1 MGNWFFKVYQFL
13 QKNRIASAMLLL
25 LVLFGLVFLVSKIR
39 FEEDISKLIPINSN
53 NQDFQKVL
61 KTVNFTDKV
70 IVNIHRSDSSEIEDL
85 TEYASEIIDS
95 LEAHSATYI
104 KNIRGKVK
112 DNDLLRTMDFVYE
125 NLPLFLDKQDYN
137 HITAKLQKDS
147 ISAIT
152 ETNYRTLISP
162 SGIVSKDIILKDP
175 LGLSFIAL
183 KKLRQLGVTDDF
195 VLKDGFLVSK
205 DEKNIL
211 LFITPTFG
219 SSETAENSKFAEQL
233 YSLQNRLNRK
243 YSGKVKSEYFGA
255 ALIAVANAQ
264 QIKKDIQ
271 FTVGIA
277 MSLLILVFIFF
288 YRKIYV
294 PIILFVPTIFGGLLA
309 VALLYLIR
317 AEISA
322 ISLGIGSVLLGVTL
336 DYSLHILTHIR
347 NNETLESLYKDVTEP
362 ILMSSLT
369 TALAFLC
376 LLFLDSQ
383 ALQDLGIFAAVSV
396 LGASV
401 FSLFFIP
408 LVYKNP
414 LSRKQQVNVLDKVAD
429 YPFHKNKWLLGGLGL
444 VLIVS
449 IFTYHKVEFNK
460 DISKLNYE
468 PAEIKIAM
476 QHLDEL
482 TDISSKSVYLAT
494 YGKSVEGTLQLND
507 SIHETLELLKEE
519 GKISS
524 FSSIGALV
532 HSQRDQRKN
541 IAQWEQFWN
550 EKRKDNLKS
559 NLIESGEERG
569 FKPTTFTRFYTFL
582 DENFETLKP
591 EDYQQIPS
599 VLLEDYITTEADFT
613 TITTLIKLEDENT
626 SDIKNI
632 FREIPNT
639 IVIDRQEMNETF
651 LGNLK
656 NDFNS
661 LIGYCLLA
669 VLLIL
674 FLFFRSFSLTLVT
687 AVPIFLTWF
696 LTLGIMGLFHIQFN
710 IFNIIIS
717 TFIFGLGIDYSI
729 FMTKGLLK
737 ELRTGEKVMATHKT
751 SIMLSVLTT
760 ILGVGVLVFAKH
772 PALYSISIVSII
784 GIFSAMITAF
794 TLQPLLFKLFIGSS
808 KKRPIAPRMFVHS
821 LFSFGYFGLGGICL
835 SVYSITLMPLLPISK
850 RIKMGWFHK
859 VIAKFFKSVLYTNPF
874 VKKKVINETGE
885 DFSKPAVIIANHTSF
900 LDILAVGML
909 HPKICFLVNDWVYNS
924 PVFGKAV
931 QKADFYPVSSGI
943 ENSLEPLQK
952 KIKQGYSLMAF
963 PEGTRSS
970 SNKIKRFH
978 KGAFYLANEFNL
990 DILPVLIHGNSE
1002 VNPKGSFIIKDGSIT
1017 VEILPRIKAEDI
1029 SFGKNHTQQAKKIG
1043 AYFKNE
1049 FAKLRK
1055 TIEGP
1060 KYFHQIVLEEYR
1072 YKGDVSYRNVKKDLK
1087 DNAEIYFEIINQV
1100 GKNGNIVHISEDFGQ
1115 LDFLLALDGPD
1126 RKIFSFIEDN
1136 ETRTILQ
1143 NSYITQ
1149 KYGKLHFL
1157 DNVSEMMSPDIETL
1171 IISSEKMASEI
1182 ISQVPELSIK
1192 TIVLLKKCTPSHTE
1206 NISNLGYQNVY
1217 GTLNISI
1224 FKLSGNTV
1232 K

>member
-1 MGNWFFKVYQFL
+1 MGNWFFKAYQNL
-13 QKNRIASAMLLL
+13 LNNKIASAFALLL
-25 LVLFGLVFLVSKIR
+25 LLFGLVFLVSKIR
-39 FEEDISKLIPINSN
+39 FEEDITKLIPINSEN
-53 NQDFQKVL
+53 EDFQKVL
-61 KTVNFTDKV
+61 KTVNFTDKI
-70 IVNIHRSDSSEIEDL
+70 IVNIHKKDSVETDELIN
-85 TEYASEIIDS
+85 YASEFIDS
-95 LEAHSATYI
+95 LQNTSENYI
-104 KNIRGKVK
+104 KNIRGKVN
-112 DNDLLRTMDFVYE
+112 DDDLLRTMDFVYG
-125 NLPLFLDKQDYN
+125 NLPLFLDRGDYE
-137 HITAKLQKDS
+137 IISDKLQKDS

-152 ETNYRTLISP
+152 ESNYRTLISP

-183 KKLRQLGVTDDF
+183 KKLRQLGVNDDF
-195 VLKDGFLVSK
+195 FLKEGFLISK
-205 DEKNIL
+205 DEQNIL
-211 LFITPTFG
+211 LFITPKFG

-233 YSLQNRLNRK
+233 YSLQNKLNK
-243 YSGKVKSEYFGA
+243 TYSGKVNSEYFGA

-264 QIKKDIQ
+264 QIKNDIQ

-277 MSLLILVFIFF
+277 MSLLILIFIFF
-288 YRKIYV
+288 YRKLYV

-309 VALLYLIR
+309 MAVLYLLR
-317 AEISA
+317 DEISA

-383 ALQDLGIFAAVSV
+383 ALQDLGILAAISV
-396 LGASV
+396 MGASV
-401 FSLFFIP
+401 FALFFIP

-414 LSRKQQVNVLDKVAD
+414 LSRKQQTNVLDKFAD
-429 YPFHKNKWLLGGLGL
+429 YPFHKNKWMLIGLGA

-468 PAEIKIAM
+468 PAEIKTAM

-507 SIHETLELLKEE
+507 SIHGTLELLKEE
-519 GKISS
+519 GKINS

-532 HSQRDQRKN
+532 NSQQDQRKK
-541 IAQWEQFWN
+541 IIEWRQFWN
-550 EKRKDNLKS
+550 EARKDSTKN
-559 NLIESGEERG
+559 NLIESGAENG
-569 FKPTTFTRFYTFL
+569 FKPTTFDRFYSFL
-582 DENFETLKP
+582 NEDFETLTP
-591 EDYQQIPS
+591 EDYQQIPA
-599 VLLEDYITTEADFT
+599 VLLEDYISTEADFT
-613 TITTLIKLEDENT
+613 TITTLIKLNDENAAE
-626 SDIKNI
+626 IKKA
-632 FREIPNT
+632 FKGIPNT

-669 VLLIL
+669 VLFIL
-674 FLFFRSFSLTLVT
+674 FLFFRSFALTLVT

-696 LTLGIMGLFHIQFN
+696 VTLGIMGLLQIEFN

-717 TFIFGLGIDYSI
+717 SFIFGLGIDYSI

-784 GIFSAMITAF
+784 GIFSAMLISF
-794 TLQPLLFKLFIGSS
+794 SVQPLLFKLFIGSQT
-808 KKRPIAPRMFVHS
+808 KRPITPRMFLHS
-821 LFSFGYFGLGGICL
+821 LFSFGYFGLGGILL
-835 SVYSITLMPLLPISK
+835 SIYSSIAIPLLPITK
-850 RIKMGWFHK
+850 KIQMGWFHK
-859 VIAKFFKSVLYTNPF
+859 VISKFFKSVLYTNPF
-874 VKKKVINETGE
+874 VKKKIINESGE

-931 QKADFYPVSSGI
+931 RRADFYPVSSGI
-943 ENSLEPLQK
+943 ENSLKPLTK

-963 PEGTRSS
+963 PEGTRSQ
-970 SNKIKRFH
+970 SNKIRRFH

-1002 VNPKGSFIIKDGSIT
+1002 VNPKGSPIIKDGSIT
-1017 VEILPRIKAEDI
+1017 VEILPRIKAGDN
-1029 SFGKNHTQQAKKIG
+1029 SFGSNHTQQAKQIG
-1043 AYFKNE
+1043 AYFKGE
-1049 FAKLRK
+1049 FLELREK
-1055 TIEGP
+1055 IEGP
-1060 KYFHQIVLEEYR
+1060 KYFHRIVLEEFR
-1072 YKGDVSYRNVKKDLK
+1072 YKGDSLYRKVKKDL
-1087 DNAEIYFEIINQV
+1087 NEQAETYFKIIREV
-1100 GKNGNIVHISEDFGQ
+1100 DKSGNIAHVSDDFGQ
-1115 LDFLLALDGPD
+1115 LDFLLKLDGPD
-1126 RKIFSFIEDN
+1126 RKIFSFIEN
-1136 ETRTILQ
+1136 FEVKTILQ

-1149 KYGKLHFL
+1149 KYGGLKFTDSL
-1157 DNVSEMMSPDIETL
+1157 SEIMLPNIEIL
-1171 IISSEKMASEI
+1171 LISSEKKTSEI
-1182 ISQVPELSIK
+1182 IAQLPNLSVK
-1192 TIVLLKKCTPSHTE
+1192 TVVLLKDGLTLNPE
-1206 NISNLGYQNVY
+1206 NIVTLGYQKTNDNA
-1217 GTLNISI
+1217 NISI
-1224 FKLSGNTV
+1224 FKKSGNTSV
-1232 K
+1232 

>member
-13 QKNRIASAMLLL
+13 QKNRIASAILLL

-61 KTVNFTDKV
+61 KTVNFTDKI

-219 SSETAENSKFAEQL
+219 SSETAENSKFAGQL
-233 YSLQNRLNRK
+233 YSIQNRLNRK

-401 FSLFFIP
+401 FALFFIP

-550 EKRKDNLKS
+550 EKRKDSLKS

>member
-1 MGNWFFKVYQFL
+1 MGNWFFKAYKFL
-13 QKNRIASAMLLL
+13 LRNKIASTFALLL
-25 LVLFGLVFLVSKIR
+25 LLFGLIFLVSKIR
-39 FEEDISKLIPINSN
+39 FEEDISKLIPINSE
-53 NQDFQKVL
+53 NQDLQKVL
-61 KTVNFTDKV
+61 KTVNFTDKI
-70 IVNIHRSDSSEIEDL
+70 IVTIHRNDSTEVDEL
-85 TEYASEIIDS
+85 TQYATEFVDS
-95 LEAHSATYI
+95 LQAHSGKYV
-104 KNIRGKVK
+104 KYIRGKVN
-112 DNDLLRTMDFVYE
+112 DDDLLRTMGFVYE
-125 NLPLFLDKQDYN
+125 NLPLFLDKDDYKT
-137 HITAKLQKDS
+137 IAGKLQKDS
-147 ISAIT
+147 IAAIT
-152 ETNYRTLISP
+152 EANYRTLISP

-183 KKLRQLGVTDDF
+183 KKLRQLGVSDDF
-195 VLKDGFLVSK
+195 FLKDGFLVSK

-211 LFITPTFG
+211 LFITPKFS

-233 YSLQNRLNRK
+233 YALQNSLDKK
-243 YSGKVKSEYFGA
+243 YFGKVKSEYFGA
-255 ALIAVANAQ
+255 ALIAVANAK

-277 MSLLILVFIFF
+277 FTLLILIFIFF
-288 YRKIYV
+288 YRKLYV
-294 PIILFVPTIFGGLLA
+294 PVILFIPTLFGGLLA
-309 VALLYLIR
+309 VAFLYLIR
-317 AEISA
+317 GEISA

-347 NNETLESLYKDVTEP
+347 NNETLKSLYKDVTEP

-383 ALQDLGIFAAVSV
+383 ALQDLGILAAVSV

-401 FSLFFIP
+401 FALFFIP
-408 LVYKNP
+408 LVYKNS
-414 LSRKQQVNVLDKVAD
+414 LSRKQQINILDKFAD
-429 YPFHKNKWLLGGLGL
+429 YPFHKNKWLLIGLGA

-468 PAEIKIAM
+468 PAEIKAAM

-532 HSQRDQRKN
+532 HSQRDQQKK
-541 IAQWEQFWN
+541 IAQWEQFWS
-550 EKRKDNLKS
+550 ESRKDS
-559 NLIESGEERG
+559 AETDLIKTGAEMG
-569 FKPTTFTRFYTFL
+569 FKPTTFNQFFTFL
-582 DENFETLKP
+582 DTDFHTLKP
-591 EDYQQIPS
+591 EDYQQIPA

-613 TITTLIKLEDENT
+613 TITTLIKLNDENA
-626 SDIKNI
+626 SEIKSV
-632 FREIPNT
+632 FKKIPNT
-639 IVIDRQEMNETF
+639 LVIDRKEMNETF

-656 NDFNS
+656 NDFNH

-669 VLLIL
+669 VLFIL
-674 FLFFRSFSLTLVT
+674 FLFFRSFALTLVT
-687 AVPIFLTWF
+687 AVPIFITWF

-760 ILGVGVLVFAKH
+760 ILGVGVLIFAKH

-784 GIFSAMITAF
+784 GIFSAMFTAF
-794 TLQPLLFKLFIGSS
+794 TVQPLLFKLFIGSS
-808 KKRPIAPRMFVHS
+808 KKRPITPRMFLHS
-821 LFSFGYFGLGGICL
+821 LVSFGYFGLGGICL
-835 SVYSITLMPLLPISK
+835 SIYSSTLMPILPISK
-850 RIKMGWFHK
+850 KIKMGWFHK
-859 VIAKFFKSVLYTNPF
+859 VISKFMKSVLYTNPF
-874 VKKKVINETGE
+874 VKKKVINESGE

-909 HPKICFLVNDWVYNS
+909 NPKICFLVNDWVYNS

-931 QKADFYPVSSGI
+931 QRADFYPVSSGI
-943 ENSLEPLQK
+943 ENSLEPLKK

-963 PEGTRSS
+963 PEGTRSE
-970 SNKIKRFH
+970 SNKIRRFH

-1002 VNPKGSFIIKDGSIT
+1002 VNPKGSPIIKDGSIT
-1017 VEILPRIKAEDI
+1017 VEILPRIKAEDN
-1029 SFGKNHTQQAKKIG
+1029 SLGENHTQQAKQIG
-1043 AYFKNE
+1043 AYFKSE
-1049 FAKLRK
+1049 FLELREK
-1055 TIEGP
+1055 MEGP
-1060 KYFHQIVLEEYR
+1060 KYFHRIILEEYR
-1072 YKGDVSYRNVKKDLK
+1072 YKGDSLYRNVKRDLK
-1087 DNAEIYFEIINQV
+1087 ENTEIYFEIIRR
-1100 GKNGNIVHISEDFGQ
+1100 IVKSGSVAHLSEDSGQ
-1115 LDFLLALDGPD
+1115 LDFLLALDGSD
-1126 RKIFSFIEDN
+1126 RKIFSCIEDS
-1136 ETRTILQ
+1136 ETRIMLQ

-1149 KYGKLHFL
+1149 KYGRLHFTDSL
-1157 DNVSEMMSPDIETL
+1157 SETLLASVETL
-1171 IISSEKMASEI
+1171 IISSEKMASQV
-1182 ISQVPELSIK
+1182 ISELPSLSVK
-1192 TIVLLKKCTPSHTE
+1192 TIVLLKECVSSQTE
-1206 NISNLGYQNVY
+1206 NISTLGYQNVY
-1217 GTLNISI
+1217 GNTNISI
-1224 FKLSGNTV
+1224 FKPSGNPA

>member
-1 MGNWFFKVYQFL
+1 
-13 QKNRIASAMLLL
+13 
-25 LVLFGLVFLVSKIR
+25 
-39 FEEDISKLIPINSN
+39 
-53 NQDFQKVL
+53 
-61 KTVNFTDKV
+61 
-70 IVNIHRSDSSEIEDL
+70 
-85 TEYASEIIDS
+85 
-95 LEAHSATYI
+95 
-104 KNIRGKVK
+104 
-112 DNDLLRTMDFVYE
+112 
-125 NLPLFLDKQDYN
+125 
-137 HITAKLQKDS
+137 
-147 ISAIT
+147 
-152 ETNYRTLISP
+152 
-162 SGIVSKDIILKDP
+162 
-175 LGLSFIAL
+175 
-183 KKLRQLGVTDDF
+183 
-195 VLKDGFLVSK
+195 
-205 DEKNIL
+205 
-211 LFITPTFG
+211 
-219 SSETAENSKFAEQL
+219 
-233 YSLQNRLNRK
+233 
-243 YSGKVKSEYFGA
+243 
-255 ALIAVANAQ
+255 
-264 QIKKDIQ
+264 
-271 FTVGIA
+271 
-277 MSLLILVFIFF
+277 
-288 YRKIYV
+288 
-294 PIILFVPTIFGGLLA
+294 
-309 VALLYLIR
+309 
-317 AEISA
+317 
-322 ISLGIGSVLLGVTL
+322 
-336 DYSLHILTHIR
+336 
-347 NNETLESLYKDVTEP
+347 
-362 ILMSSLT
+362 
-369 TALAFLC
+369 
-376 LLFLDSQ
+376 
-383 ALQDLGIFAAVSV
+383 
-396 LGASV
+396 
-401 FSLFFIP
+401 
-408 LVYKNP
+408 
-414 LSRKQQVNVLDKVAD
+414 
-429 YPFHKNKWLLGGLGL
+429 
-444 VLIVS
+444 
-449 IFTYHKVEFNK
+449 
-460 DISKLNYE
+460 
-468 PAEIKIAM
+468 
-476 QHLDEL
+476 
-482 TDISSKSVYLAT
+482 
-494 YGKSVEGTLQLND
+494 
-507 SIHETLELLKEE
+507 
-519 GKISS
+519 
-524 FSSIGALV
+524 
-532 HSQRDQRKN
+532 
-541 IAQWEQFWN
+541 
-550 EKRKDNLKS
+550 
-559 NLIESGEERG
+559 
-569 FKPTTFTRFYTFL
+569 
-582 DENFETLKP
+582 
-591 EDYQQIPS
+591 
-599 VLLEDYITTEADFT
+599 
-613 TITTLIKLEDENT
+613 
-626 SDIKNI
+626 
-632 FREIPNT
+632 
-639 IVIDRQEMNETF
+639 
-651 LGNLK
+651 
-656 NDFNS
+656 
-661 LIGYCLLA
+661 
-669 VLLIL
+669 
-674 FLFFRSFSLTLVT
+674 
-687 AVPIFLTWF
+687 
-696 LTLGIMGLFHIQFN
+696 
-710 IFNIIIS
+710 
-717 TFIFGLGIDYSI
+717 
-729 FMTKGLLK
+729 
-737 ELRTGEKVMATHKT
+737 
-751 SIMLSVLTT
+751 
-760 ILGVGVLVFAKH
+760 
-772 PALYSISIVSII
+772 
-784 GIFSAMITAF
+784 MITAF

-943 ENSLEPLQK
+943 ENSLKPLQK

-1029 SFGKNHTQQAKKIG
+1029 SFGENHTQQAKKIG

-1115 LDFLLALDGPD
+1115 LDFLLARDGPD

>member
-1 MGNWFFKVYQFL
+1 MANWFFKVYQFL
-13 QKNRIASAMLLL
+13 QKNRIASAILLL

-61 KTVNFTDKV
+61 KTVNFTDKI

-401 FSLFFIP
+401 FALFFIP

-550 EKRKDNLKS
+550 EKRKDSLKS

-569 FKPTTFTRFYTFL
+569 FKPTTFSRFYTFL

-613 TITTLIKLEDENT
+613 TITTLIKLENENT

-632 FREIPNT
+632 FKEIPNT

>member
-1 MGNWFFKVYQFL
+1 MGKWFFKAYQFL
-13 QKNRIASAMLLL
+13 QNNKIVSAFLLL
-25 LVLFGLVFLVSKIR
+25 LVFFGLFFLVSKIR
-39 FEEDISKLIPINSN
+39 FEEDISKLIPINEDA
-53 NQDFQKVL
+53 QDLQKVL
-61 KTVNFTDKV
+61 KTVNFTDKI
-70 IVNIHRSDSSEIEDL
+70 IVNIKRGDSAELDNL
-85 TEYASEIIDS
+85 TAYATEFIDS
-95 LEAHSATYI
+95 LEANSSQYI
-104 KNIRGKVK
+104 KNIRGKV
-112 DNDLLRTMDFVYE
+112 NDDDLQRTMNFVYE
-125 NLPLFLDKQDYN
+125 NLPLFLEKEDYDV
-137 HITAKLQKDS
+137 IAEKLQKDS

-152 ETNYRTLISP
+152 ESNYRTLISP

-175 LGLSFIAL
+175 LGISFIAL

-195 VLKDGFLVSK
+195 VLKEGFLLSK

-211 LFITPTFG
+211 LFITPKFA
-219 SSETAENSKFAEQL
+219 SSETAENTKFAEEL
-233 YSLQNRLNRK
+233 YALQNTLNKK
-243 YSGKVKSEYFGA
+243 YAGSVSSEYFGA

-264 QIKKDIQ
+264 QIKSDIQ

-309 VALLYLIR
+309 LAFLYLFR
-317 AEISA
+317 QEISA

-347 NNETLESLYKDVTEP
+347 NNETLKSLYLDVTEP

-369 TALAFLC
+369 TSLAFLC

-396 LGASV
+396 LGASM
-401 FSLFFIP
+401 FALFFIP

-414 LSRKQQVNVLDKVAD
+414 LSRKQQINVLDKVAD
-429 YPFHKNKWLLGGLGL
+429 YQFHKKKWLLIGIGL
-444 VLIVS
+444 VAIVS
-449 IFTYHKVEFNK
+449 IFTYRNVEFDK

-468 PAEIKIAM
+468 PAEIKTAM
-476 QHLDEL
+476 KHLDEL

-494 YGKSVEGTLQLND
+494 YGTSLEGTLQLND

-532 HSQRDQRKN
+532 HSQRDQREK
-541 IAQWEQFWN
+541 IAQWKQFWS
-550 EKRKDNLKS
+550 ETKKDSLET
-559 NLIESGEERG
+559 NLIESGEKRG
-569 FKPTTFTRFYTFL
+569 FKPTTFSKFYAFL
-582 DENFETLKP
+582 NENFETLKP

-599 VLLEDYITTEADFT
+599 VLLQDYITTEADFT
-613 TITTLIKLEDENT
+613 TITTLVKLDNENASAIKAT
-626 SDIKNI
+626 FKNI
-632 FREIPNT
+632 PKT
-639 IVIDRQEMNETF
+639 LVIDRQEMNETF

-656 NDFNS
+656 NNFNN
-661 LIGYCLLA
+661 LIGYCLIT
-669 VLLIL
+669 VLFIL

-737 ELRTGEKVMATHKT
+737 EIRTGEKVMVTHKT

-794 TLQPLLFKLFIGSS
+794 TVQPLLFQLFIGSNT
-808 KKRPIAPRMFVHS
+808 KRPITPRMFVHS
-821 LFSFGYFGLGGICL
+821 LFSFGYFGLGGIFL
-835 SVYSITLMPLLPISK
+835 SIYSITLMPLLPISK
-850 RIKMGWFHK
+850 KIKMGWFHK
-859 VIAKFFKSVLYTNPF
+859 VIAKFMKSVLYTNPF
-874 VKKKVINETGE
+874 VKKKVINTTGE
-885 DFSKPAVIIANHTSF
+885 DFSKPAVIVANHTSF

-931 QKADFYPVSSGI
+931 QRADFYPVSSGI

-952 KIKQGYSLMAF
+952 KINQGYSLMAF
-963 PEGTRSS
+963 PEGTRSL

-1017 VEILPRIKAEDI
+1017 VEILPRIKAQDN
-1029 SFGKNHTQQAKKIG
+1029 SFGENHTQQAKQIG
-1043 AYFKNE
+1043 AYFKSE
-1049 FAKLRK
+1049 FLKLRES
-1055 TIEGP
+1055 IEGP

-1072 YKGDVSYRNVKKDLK
+1072 YKGDALYRNVKKDLNA
-1087 DNAEIYFEIINQV
+1087 NAENYFEVLRRVPKSGSIA
-1100 GKNGNIVHISEDFGQ
+1100 HISDDFGQ

-1126 RKIFSFIEDN
+1126 RKIFSFIEDS
-1136 ETRTILQ
+1136 EVRIMLQ
-1143 NSYITQ
+1143 HSYLTQ
-1149 KYGKLHFL
+1149 KNGKLHFTES
-1157 DNVSEMMSPDIETL
+1157 VSEAIFSNAEML
-1171 IISSEKMASEI
+1171 IISSEKMASEV
-1182 ISQVPELSIK
+1182 ISLLPK
-1192 TIVLLKKCTPSHTE
+1192 HTFRMIVLVKKCAYSQTE
-1206 NISNLGYQNVY
+1206 NISTLGYENVY
-1217 GTLNISI
+1217 GNTNISI
-1224 FKLSGNTV
+1224 FKPSGNTA

>member
-1 MGNWFFKVYQFL
+1 MGKWFFNAYQFL
-13 QKNRIASAMLLL
+13 QNNKISSAFLLL
-25 LVLFGLVFLVSKIR
+25 LIFFGLFFLVSKIR
-39 FEEDISKLIPINSN
+39 FEEDITKLIPIHK
-53 NQDFQKVL
+53 DAHDLQKVL
-61 KTVNFTDKV
+61 KTVNFTDK
-70 IVNIHRSDSSEIEDL
+70 IIINIKQGDSAQLEDI
-85 TEYASEIIDS
+85 TRYASEIIDS
-95 LEAHSATYI
+95 LEANSGQYI
-104 KNIRGKVK
+104 KNIRGKV
-112 DNDLLRTMDFVYE
+112 NDDDLQRTMAFIYE
-125 NLPLFLDKQDYN
+125 NLPLFLEKEDYAV
-137 HITAKLQKDS
+137 IASKLQKDS

-152 ETNYRTLISP
+152 EANYRTLISP

-211 LFITPTFG
+211 LFITPKFG

-233 YSLQNRLNRK
+233 YALQNALNKK
-243 YSGKVKSEYFGA
+243 YSGRVSSEYFGA

-264 QIKKDIQ
+264 QIKSDIQ

-277 MSLLILVFIFF
+277 MTLLIVVFIFF

-294 PIILFVPTIFGGLLA
+294 PIILFIPTIFGGLLA
-309 VALLYLIR
+309 VSFLYLLR
-317 AEISA
+317 EEISA

-347 NNETLESLYKDVTEP
+347 NNETLDSLYKDVTEP

-369 TALAFLC
+369 TAMAFLC

-401 FSLFFIP
+401 FALFFIP
-408 LVYKNP
+408 LFYKNP

-429 YPFHKNKWLLGGLGL
+429 YPFHKNKWLLIGLGL

-449 IFTYHKVEFNK
+449 IFTYHKVEFSK

-468 PAEIKIAM
+468 PAEIKAAM

-532 HSQRDQRKN
+532 HSQRDQRKK
-541 IAQWEQFWN
+541 IAEWQHFWN
-550 EKRKDNLKS
+550 VTRKDSLEN
-559 NLIESGEERG
+559 NLIESGKVLG
-569 FKPTTFTRFYTFL
+569 FKPTTFNRFYDFL

-613 TITTLIKLEDENT
+613 TITTLIKLDDENA
-626 SDIKNI
+626 SEIKSA
-632 FREIPNT
+632 FKEIPNT

-669 VLLIL
+669 VLFIL
-674 FLFFRSFSLTLVT
+674 FLFFRSFSLTVVT
-687 AVPIFLTWF
+687 AVPIFITWF

-760 ILGVGVLVFAKH
+760 ILGVGVLIFAKH

-784 GIFSAMITAF
+784 GIFSAMFTAF
-794 TLQPLLFKLFIGSS
+794 TVQPLLFKLFIGSS
-808 KKRPIAPRMFVHS
+808 KKRPITPRMFVHS

-835 SVYSITLMPLLPISK
+835 SLYSVTLMPLLPISK
-850 RIKMGWFHK
+850 KIKMGWFHK
-859 VIAKFFKSVLYTNPF
+859 VISKFMKSVLYTNPF

-943 ENSLEPLQK
+943 ENSLEPLKK

-963 PEGTRSS
+963 PEGTRSE

-1017 VEILPRIKAEDI
+1017 VEILPRIKAEDTT
-1029 SFGKNHTQQAKKIG
+1029 FGLNHTQQAKKIG

-1049 FAKLRK
+1049 FLKLRK
-1055 TIEGP
+1055 KMEGP
-1060 KYFHQIVLEEYR
+1060 KYFHRIVLEEYR
-1072 YKGDVSYRNVKKDLK
+1072 YKGDALYQNVKKDLK
-1087 DNAEIYFEIINQV
+1087 ENAESYFETIRQV
-1100 GKNGNIVHISEDFGQ
+1100 NKTGSIAHISEDSGQ

-1126 RKIFSFIEDN
+1126 RQIFSFIEDS

-1149 KYGKLHFL
+1149 KYGRLHFT
-1157 DNVSEMMSPDIETL
+1157 DSVSEILLSNVETL
-1171 IISSEKMASEI
+1171 IISSEKMATEV
-1182 ISQVPELSIK
+1182 ISQLTNLSVK
-1192 TIVLLKKCTPSHTE
+1192 TIVLLKECVSSQTE
-1206 NISNLGYQNVY
+1206 NISTLGYQKVY
-1217 GTLNISI
+1217 GTANISI
-1224 FKLSGNTV
+1224 FKPSGNTA

>member
-1 MGNWFFKVYQFL
+1 MGNWFFKAYQFL
-13 QKNRIASAMLLL
+13 LKNKIASAFVLL
-25 LVLFGLVFLVSKIR
+25 LVLFGLTFLVSKIR
-39 FEEDISKLIPINSN
+39 FEEDISKLIPINSE
-53 NQDFQKVL
+53 NQDLQKVL
-61 KTVNFTDKV
+61 KTVNFTDKI
-70 IVNIHRSDSSEIEDL
+70 IVTIHKNDSTEIDEL
-85 TEYASEIIDS
+85 TQYATEFVDS
-95 LEAHSATYI
+95 LQAQSSQYI
-104 KNIRGKVK
+104 KSIRGKVN
-112 DNDLLRTMDFVYE
+112 DDDLLRTMGFVYE
-125 NLPLFLDKQDYN
+125 NLPLFLDKEDYKT
-137 HITAKLQKDS
+137 IVGKLQNDS
-147 ISAIT
+147 IFAIT
-152 ETNYRTLISP
+152 EANYRTLISP
-162 SGIVSKDIILKDP
+162 SGIVSKDMILKDP

-195 VLKDGFLVSK
+195 FLKDGFLVSK

-211 LFITPTFG
+211 LFITPKFS
-219 SSETAENSKFAEQL
+219 SSETAENAKFADQL
-233 YSLQNRLNRK
+233 YSLQNNLNQK
-243 YSGKVKSEYFGA
+243 YSGKVSSEYFGA

-288 YRKIYV
+288 YRKLYV
-294 PIILFVPTIFGGLLA
+294 PVILFVPTIFGGLMA

-317 AEISA
+317 GEISA

-347 NNETLESLYKDVTEP
+347 NNETTESLYKDVTEP

-401 FSLFFIP
+401 FALFFIP

-429 YPFHKNKWLLGGLGL
+429 YPFHKNKWLLIGLGL

-449 IFTYHKVEFNK
+449 LFTYHKVEFNK

-468 PAEIKIAM
+468 PAEIKAAM

-532 HSQRDQRKN
+532 HSQRDQLKK
-541 IAQWEQFWN
+541 IAEWQHFWN
-550 EKRKDNLKS
+550 VARKDSLEN
-559 NLIESGEERG
+559 NLIESGEVLG
-569 FKPTTFTRFYTFL
+569 FKPTTFNRFYDFL

-613 TITTLIKLEDENT
+613 TITTLIKLDDENA
-626 SDIKNI
+626 SEIKSA
-632 FREIPNT
+632 FKEIPNT

-669 VLLIL
+669 VLFIL
-674 FLFFRSFSLTLVT
+674 FLFFRSFSLTVVT
-687 AVPIFLTWF
+687 AVPIFITWF

-760 ILGVGVLVFAKH
+760 ILGVGVLIFAKH

-784 GIFSAMITAF
+784 GIFSAMFTAF
-794 TLQPLLFKLFIGSS
+794 TVQPLLFKLFIGSS
-808 KKRPIAPRMFVHS
+808 KKRPITPRMFVHS

-835 SVYSITLMPLLPISK
+835 SLYSVTLMPLLPISK
-850 RIKMGWFHK
+850 KIKMGWFHK
-859 VIAKFFKSVLYTNPF
+859 VISKFMKSVLYTNPF
-874 VKKKVINETGE
+874 VKKKVINKTGE

-931 QKADFYPVSSGI
+931 QRADFYPVSSGI
-943 ENSLEPLQK
+943 ENSLEPLKK

-963 PEGTRSS
+963 PEGTRSE

-1002 VNPKGSFIIKDGSIT
+1002 VNPKGSPIIKDGSIT
-1017 VEILPRIKAEDI
+1017 VEILPRINADDT
-1029 SFGKNHTQQAKKIG
+1029 SFGENHTQQAKQIG
-1043 AYFKNE
+1043 AYFKSE
-1049 FAKLRK
+1049 FLKLREK
-1055 TIEGP
+1055 MEGP
-1060 KYFHQIVLEEYR
+1060 KYFHRIVLEEYR
-1072 YKGDVSYRNVKKDLK
+1072 YKGDALYRTVKKNLK
-1087 DNAEIYFEIINQV
+1087 ENAESYFETLRQV
-1100 GKNGNIVHISEDFGQ
+1100 NKTGSIAHISEDSGQ

-1126 RKIFSFIEDN
+1126 RKIFSFIEDS

-1149 KYGKLHFL
+1149 KYGRLHFT
-1157 DNVSEMMSPDIETL
+1157 DSVSETLLSNVETL
-1171 IISSEKMASEI
+1171 IISSEKMAAEA
-1182 ISQVPELSIK
+1182 ISQLPNLSIK
-1192 TIVLLKKCTPSHTE
+1192 KIVLLKECVSSQTE
-1206 NISNLGYQNVY
+1206 NISTLGYQNVY
-1217 GTLNISI
+1217 GNTNISI
-1224 FKLSGNTV
+1224 FKPSGNTA

>member
-1 MGNWFFKVYQFL
+1 MGNWFFKAYKFL
-13 QKNRIASAMLLL
+13 LKNKIASAFALFLL
-25 LVLFGLVFLVSKIR
+25 LFGLIFLVSKIR
-39 FEEDISKLIPINSN
+39 FEEDISKLIPINSE
-53 NQDFQKVL
+53 NQDLQKVL
-61 KTVNFTDKV
+61 KTVNFTDKI
-70 IVNIHRSDSSEIEDL
+70 IVTIHRNDSTTVDEL
-85 TEYASEIIDS
+85 TQYATEFVDS
-95 LEAHSATYI
+95 LQVHSGKYV
-104 KNIRGKVK
+104 KNIRGKVN
-112 DNDLLRTMDFVYE
+112 DDDLLRTMDFVYQ
-125 NLPLFLDKQDYN
+125 NLPLFLDKQDYKT
-137 HITAKLQKDS
+137 ISGKLQKDS

-152 ETNYRTLISP
+152 EANYRTLISP

-211 LFITPTFG
+211 LFITPKFS
-219 SSETAENSKFAEQL
+219 SSETAENAKFAEEL
-233 YSLQNRLNRK
+233 YALQNTLNQK
-243 YSGKVKSEYFGA
+243 YFGKVSSEYFGA

-264 QIKKDIQ
+264 QIKSDIQ

-277 MSLLILVFIFF
+277 FSLLILVFIFF
-288 YRKIYV
+288 YRKLYV
-294 PIILFVPTIFGGLLA
+294 PIILFIPTLFGGLLA

-317 AEISA
+317 EEISA

-401 FSLFFIP
+401 FALFFIP

-414 LSRKQQVNVLDKVAD
+414 LSRKQQINLLDKIAD
-429 YPFHKNKWLLGGLGL
+429 YPFHKNKWMLIGLGL
-444 VLIVS
+444 VLVMS

-468 PAEIKIAM
+468 PAEIKAAM

-494 YGKSVEGTLQLND
+494 YGTSVEGTLQLND
-507 SIHETLELLKEE
+507 SIHETLELLKKN
-519 GKISS
+519 GKINS

-532 HSQRDQRKN
+532 NSQRDQRNK
-541 IAQWEQFWN
+541 IVQWNQFWTAA
-550 EKRKDNLKS
+550 RKDSTENNLV
-559 NLIESGEERG
+559 ERGAENG
-569 FKPTTFTRFYTFL
+569 FKPTTFNQFYTFL
-582 DENFETLKP
+582 DNDFHTLKP

-613 TITTLIKLEDENT
+613 TITTLIKLKDDNASE
-626 SDIKNI
+626 IKST
-632 FREIPNT
+632 FKKIPNT

-669 VLLIL
+669 VLFIL
-674 FLFFRSFSLTLVT
+674 LLFFRSFSLTLVT

-760 ILGVGVLVFAKH
+760 ILGVGVLIFAKH

-784 GIFSAMITAF
+784 GIFSAMF
-794 TLQPLLFKLFIGSS
+794 TSFTVQPLLFKLFIGSHT
-808 KKRPIAPRMFVHS
+808 KRPITPRMFIHS

-835 SVYSITLMPLLPISK
+835 SIYSITLMPILPISK
-850 RIKMGWFHK
+850 KIKMGWFHK
-859 VIAKFFKSVLYTNPF
+859 VIAKFMKSVLYTNPF
-874 VKKKVINETGE
+874 VKKKVINDTGE

-931 QKADFYPVSSGI
+931 QRADFYPVSNGI
-943 ENSLEPLQK
+943 VNSLEPLQK
-952 KIKQGYSLMAF
+952 KINQGYSLMAF
-963 PEGTRSS
+963 PEGTRSE

-978 KGAFYLANEFNL
+978 KGAFYLANQFNL

-1002 VNPKGSFIIKDGSIT
+1002 VNPKGSPIIKDGSIT
-1017 VEILPRIKAEDI
+1017 VKILPRIKNGDN
-1029 SFGKNHTQQAKKIG
+1029 SFGENHTQQAKKIG
-1043 AYFKNE
+1043 AYFKSE
-1049 FAKLRK
+1049 FVKLREK
-1055 TIEGP
+1055 IETP
-1060 KYFHQIVLEEYR
+1060 KYFHRIVLEEYR
-1072 YKGDVSYRNVKKDLK
+1072 YKGDTLYRNVNRDLK
-1087 DNAEIYFEIINQV
+1087 ENTETYSEIILQLKKS
-1100 GKNGNIVHISEDFGQ
+1100 GTIAHISENLGQ

-1126 RKIFSFIEDN
+1126 RKIFSLIEDA

-1149 KYGKLHFL
+1149 KYGRLHFTESVQTTL
-1157 DNVSEMMSPDIETL
+1157 LPSSDTL
-1171 IISSEKMASEI
+1171 IINSEKMASEAI
-1182 ISQVPELSIK
+1182 EQLRSLSIE
-1192 TIVLLKKCTPSHTE
+1192 TIVLLKECVSSQIE
-1206 NISNLGYQNVY
+1206 NISTLGYKIVY
-1217 GTLNISI
+1217 RNTNISI
-1224 FKLSGNTV
+1224 FKKSRNTT

>member
-401 FSLFFIP
+401 FALFFIP

>member
-61 KTVNFTDKV
+61 KTVNFTDKI

-401 FSLFFIP
+401 FALFFIP

-550 EKRKDNLKS
+550 EKRKDSLKS

-569 FKPTTFTRFYTFL
+569 FKPTTFSRFYTFL

>member
-61 KTVNFTDKV
+61 KTVNFTDKI

-401 FSLFFIP
+401 FALFFIP

-507 SIHETLELLKEE
+507 SIHETLEFLKEE

-550 EKRKDNLKS
+550 EKRKDSLKS

>member
-1 MGNWFFKVYQFL
+1 MGNLFFKAYQFL
-13 QKNRIASAMLLL
+13 LRNKIASSFALLL
-25 LVLFGLVFLVSKIR
+25 LLFGLIFLVSKIR
-39 FEEDISKLIPINSN
+39 FEEDISKLIPINSE
-53 NQDFQKVL
+53 NQDLQKVL
-61 KTVNFTDKV
+61 KTVNFTDKI
-70 IVNIHRSDSSEIEDL
+70 IVTIHRNDSTKVDEL
-85 TEYASEIIDS
+85 TQYATEFVDS
-95 LEAHSATYI
+95 LQTHSGKYV
-104 KNIRGKVK
+104 KYIRGKVN
-112 DNDLLRTMDFVYE
+112 DDDLLRTMDFVYE
-125 NLPLFLDKQDYN
+125 NLPLFFDKNDYK
-137 HITAKLQKDS
+137 IIAGKLQKDS
-147 ISAIT
+147 ISVIT
-152 ETNYRTLISP
+152 EANYRTLISP
-162 SGIVSKDIILKDP
+162 SGIVSKDVILKDP

-183 KKLRQLGVTDDF
+183 KKLRQLGVSDDF
-195 VLKDGFLVSK
+195 FLKDGFLVSK

-211 LFITPTFG
+211 LFITPKFS

-233 YSLQNRLNRK
+233 YALQNSLDQK
-243 YSGKVKSEYFGA
+243 YAGKVSSEYFGA
-255 ALIAVANAQ
+255 ALIAVANAK

-277 MSLLILVFIFF
+277 FTLLIVIFIFF
-288 YRKIYV
+288 YRK
-294 PIILFVPTIFGGLLA
+294 LFVPVILFIPTLFGGLLA

-317 AEISA
+317 EEISA

-383 ALQDLGIFAAVSV
+383 ALQDLGILAAVSV
-396 LGASV
+396 MGASV
-401 FSLFFIP
+401 FALFFIP

-414 LSRKQQVNVLDKVAD
+414 LSRKQQINVLDKVAD
-429 YPFHKNKWLLGGLGL
+429 YPFHKNKWLLIGLGL
-444 VLIVS
+444 VMIVS

-468 PAEIKIAM
+468 PAEIKAAM

-519 GKISS
+519 GKINS

-532 HSQRDQRKN
+532 HSQRDQRKK
-541 IAQWEQFWN
+541 IEQWEQFWT
-550 EKRKDNLKS
+550 EARKDS
-559 NLIESGEERG
+559 TETNLIEIGSEKG
-569 FKPTTFTRFYTFL
+569 FKPTTFNQFYTLL
-582 DENFETLKP
+582 DTDFHTLKP

-599 VLLEDYITTEADFT
+599 MLLEDYITTEADFT
-613 TITTLIKLEDENT
+613 TITTLIKLNDESAST
-626 SDIKNI
+626 IKNT
-632 FREIPNT
+632 FKKIPNT
-639 IVIDRQEMNETF
+639 LVIDRQEMNETF

-656 NDFNS
+656 NDFNH

-669 VLLIL
+669 VLFIL

-687 AVPIFLTWF
+687 AVPIFLTFF
-696 LTLGIMGLFHIQFN
+696 LTLGIMGLFHIEFN

-717 TFIFGLGIDYSI
+717 TFIFGLGVDYSI

-760 ILGVGVLVFAKH
+760 ILGVGVLIFAKH

-784 GIFSAMITAF
+784 GIFSAMLTAF
-794 TLQPLLFKLFIGSS
+794 TVQPLLFKLFIGSRT
-808 KKRPIAPRMFVHS
+808 KRPITPRMFLHS
-821 LFSFGYFGLGGICL
+821 VLSFGYFGLGGIML
-835 SVYSITLMPLLPISK
+835 SLYSVTIMPLLPISK
-850 RIKMGWFHK
+850 KIKMGWFHK
-859 VIAKFFKSVLYTNPF
+859 VIAKFMKSVLYTNPF
-874 VKKKVINETGE
+874 VKKKVINECGE

-900 LDILAVGML
+900 LDILSVGML

-931 QKADFYPVSSGI
+931 QRADFYPVSSGI
-943 ENSLEPLQK
+943 ENSLEPLKK

-963 PEGTRSS
+963 PEGTRSE

-1002 VNPKGSFIIKDGSIT
+1002 VNPKGSPIIKDGSIT
-1017 VEILPRIKAEDI
+1017 IEILPRIKANENR
-1029 SFGKNHTQQAKKIG
+1029 FGENHTQQAKQIG
-1043 AYFKNE
+1043 AYFKSE
-1049 FAKLRK
+1049 FVKLREK
-1055 TIEGP
+1055 IEGP
-1060 KYFHQIVLEEYR
+1060 KYFHRIILEEYR
-1072 YKGDVSYRNVKKDLK
+1072 YKGDSFYRRAKKDLK
-1087 DNAEIYFEIINQV
+1087 ENADLYFETIRYVDKI
-1100 GKNGNIVHISEDFGQ
+1100 GAIAHISENSGQ
-1115 LDFLLALDGPD
+1115 LDFLLSLDAPD
-1126 RKIFSFIEDN
+1126 RKIFSLIEDS

-1143 NSYITQ
+1143 YSYITQ
-1149 KYGKLHFL
+1149 KYGKLHFTDSVL
-1157 DNVSEMMSPDIETL
+1157 ETLPPSVETL
-1171 IISSEKMASEI
+1171 IISSERKALEV
-1182 ISQVPELSIK
+1182 ISQLPNLSIK
-1192 TIVLLKKCTPSHTE
+1192 TIVLLKDCVSSQTE
-1206 NISNLGYQNVY
+1206 NISTLGYQNVY
-1217 GTLNISI
+1217 GNTNISI
-1224 FKLSGNTV
+1224 FKPSGNPA